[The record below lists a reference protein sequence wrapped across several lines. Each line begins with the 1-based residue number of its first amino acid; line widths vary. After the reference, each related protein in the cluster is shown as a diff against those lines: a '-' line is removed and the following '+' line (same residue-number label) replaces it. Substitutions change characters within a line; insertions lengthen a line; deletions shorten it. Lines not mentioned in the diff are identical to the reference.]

1 MMHFFISI
9 AAFIVAIGILVVFH
23 EWGHFWVARRL
34 GVKVLRFS
42 VGFGKPLW
50 RYQSKS
56 GVEFTVCAIPL
67 GGYVKMLD
75 EREGPVPAE
84 CVSQAFNRQPVW
96 RRFLIVL
103 AGPLFNFL
111 FAVLAYWLMLMIGV
125 TSIVARIGDIAPN
138 SIAYHAGLHVGEEIV
153 QIDNVPTLSWQQVYR
168 ELLLRLGDHDKLKV
182 VIKTPEGAKDTRWL
196 DLKTWELQGDKPNP
210 LHALGITPYQPPI
223 PAIVDEV
230 IGETPAAKAGFL
242 PHDEII
248 AVAGKPVHDWQS
260 FSHYVAPRANQSI
273 AVTILRNGA
282 PLTLTVI
289 PRLKVADTGE
299 SVGFVGLIVKIPHVI
314 PPDLLVKERAGPLAG
329 LLEAVQRTQ
338 QNIQMTFHLI
348 GKMIMG
354 QIGVKHLSGPISIA
368 EGAGTTAVLGLSEF
382 LGFLA
387 LISISLGVLNL
398 LPIPVLDGGHLL
410 FYLIEGV
417 MGRPVSEKVQLW
429 GFKLGFI
436 FLIFLMI
443 IAFYNDLVRFL

>member
-1 MMHFFISI
+1 MTQFMISI
-9 AAFIVAIGILVVFH
+9 VAFILAIGILVVFH

-50 RYQSKS
+50 RYQTKS
-56 GVEFTVCAIPL
+56 GVEFTLCAIPL

-75 EREGPVPAE
+75 EREAPVPAE
-84 CVSQAFNRQPVW
+84 WVSQAFNRQALW

-103 AGPLFNFL
+103 AGPMFNFL
-111 FAVLAYWLMLMIGV
+111 FAILAYWLMLMIGI
-125 TSIVARIGDIAPN
+125 TSMVARIGEITPD
-138 SIAYHAGLHVGEEIV
+138 SIAYHAGLHSGEEIV
-153 QIDNVPTLSWQQVYR
+153 AVDNVPTLSWQQVYR
-168 ELLLRLGDHDKLKV
+168 EVLLRLGDRDKLKV
-182 VIKTPEGAKDTRWL
+182 VIKTSDGAQDTRWM
-196 DLKTWELQGDKPNP
+196 DLKSWELKGEKPNP

-223 PAIVDEV
+223 PPVVSEV
-230 IGETPAAKAGFL
+230 IGDTPAAKAGFL
-242 PHDEII
+242 PEDEIM
-248 AVAGKPVHDWQS
+248 AVDGKPIHDWQD
-260 FSHYVAPRANQSI
+260 FSHYVAPRANH
-273 AVTILRNGA
+273 AVTVTISRKGA
-282 PLTLTVI
+282 QEVLTVT
-289 PRLKVADTGE
+289 PRLKESDTGE

-314 PPDLLVKERAGPLAG
+314 PPDLLVKERVAPVPAF
-329 LLEAVQRTQ
+329 LEAIHRTQ
-338 QNIQMTFHLI
+338 QNIRMTFHLI
-348 GKMIMG
+348 GKMVMG
-354 QIGVKHLSGPISIA
+354 QIGLKHLSGPISIA
-368 EGAGTTAVLGLSEF
+368 EGAGMTAVLGISEF

-417 MGRPVSEKVQLW
+417 FGRPLSEKVQLW